1 MTMGQSGA
9 NAPDRNRGREQPSGP
24 RRRATY
30 EDRTGTSNST
40 SSSKNNYKNA
50 RSNIKDS
57 KPARLPMPAA
67 S

>member
-30 EDRTGTSNST
+30 EDRTGTSNS
-40 SSSKNNYKNA
+40 KNNYKNA

>member
-30 EDRTGTSNST
+30 EDRTGTSNSN
-40 SSSKNNYKNA
+40 SKANYKNA